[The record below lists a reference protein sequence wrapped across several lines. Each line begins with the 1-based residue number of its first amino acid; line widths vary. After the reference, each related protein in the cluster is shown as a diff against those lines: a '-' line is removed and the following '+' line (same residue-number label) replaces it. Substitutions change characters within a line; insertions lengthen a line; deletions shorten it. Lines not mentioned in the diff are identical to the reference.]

1 MKEFKVVILGASGQL
16 GYTLLKYLIKKKIYC
31 FCITSQSSISLNSK
45 YIYKKFK
52 FRTKKLNIIKNEVI
66 NFTPNYI
73 INCLSLNKKNFKNK
87 KLLQKTYINVPKIF
101 SKICIK
107 KKIGFINI
115 STDIVF
121 DGKSGNYIETD
132 IVNPQS
138 EYAKYKLKSERIFKN
153 FLNIRLSIIGLNP
166 LKKNGFIDWIKNEK
180 KVIKGYKNYI
190 FTGITSLEISRVLL
204 KIMLLKQRL
213 IGIYHLSGPK
223 VSKYELINRIC
234 KIFLLKKRIISVKIP
249 VLNLSL
255 NSKKL
260 KRNCGI
266 RIKNIDQQLIDLKN
280 FNYE

>member
-1 MKEFKVVILGASGQL
+1 MKEFKIVILGASGQL
-16 GYTLLKYLIKKKIYC
+16 GYTLLKYLIKKRIYC
-31 FCITSQSSISLNSK
+31 FCITSQSSILLNSK
-45 YIYKKFK
+45 YIYKKCK
-52 FRTKKLNIIKNEVI
+52 FRPKKLKIIKNEVI
-66 NFTPNYI
+66 NFAPNYI

-87 KLLQKTYINVPKIF
+87 KLLQKTYINIPKIF
-101 SKICIK
+101 SKICLK

-121 DGKSGNYIETD
+121 DGQRGNYLETD
-132 IVNPQS
+132 MINPQT

-166 LKKNGFIDWIKNEK
+166 LKKNGFIDWIMNEK

-190 FTGITSLEISRVLL
+190 FSGITSLEISRVLL

-223 VSKYELINRIC
+223 ISKYDLVNRIC
-234 KIFLLKKRIISVKIP
+234 KVFSLRKRIIGVEMP

-255 NSKKL
+255 NSRKI

-266 RIKNIDQQLIDLKN
+266 RIKNIHRQLIDLKN